1 MRIGRVILKRPWLLT
16 AIFLIE
22 LTTFASP
29 DFQRDIRPILAGH
42 CFKCHGPDEK
52 KRKANLRLDAPPKED
67 LLIKLVDRINHEN
80 LDEIMPPP
88 SAKKPLSETQKQLLD
103 AWIQA
108 GAKYTKHWAFIPPK
122 ANSLPKV
129 SQSDWPRNNLDYF
142 ILNRLEANGQTPDPE
157 ANRYEL
163 IRRLSLDIIGLPPTL
178 EEIQEFVEDKKPNA
192 YERLVDRLLDRPE
205 YGEHWALPWLDLAR
219 YADTNGYEKDRPR
232 SIWPWRNW
240 VINAINDDLPFDQFT
255 IEQIA
260 GDMLPEA
267 TQRQRI
273 ATGFHR
279 NTMVNEEGGID
290 PLEFR
295 FYAMVDR
302 VNTTATTWLGLT
314 LGCAQCH
321 THKFDP
327 VPHRSY
333 YEMMA
338 FLNNSSEPELSLF
351 TPEQKQQKELAEK
364 QIVKQLSG
372 LSIDQSKYETWLNT
386 KKNNAVSWHA
396 ITPTKMKS
404 NIGWLKMLED
414 QSIFAS
420 GDTSKHDTYEFE
432 FTELPENITALR
444 LEALPDDRLPK
455 GGPGR
460 AYYEGP
466 KGDFFLSEISM
477 NSEGKSLEIT
487 SGSENYAKQWIG
499 SGKPSAMA
507 AVDGDLQT
515 GWSASGREGQHSQAI
530 WQLSKPLT
538 KTSLNLKLDFSR
550 HYSASLGRFRLSVT
564 DQKTPLKAKELPA
577 DIETLLTKR
586 NDMLNQAD
594 RNKLRLYYINTSQ
607 DTATARE
614 KIKKLH
620 KQLPSP
626 PTTLVMQ
633 ERPVSQLRLTH
644 RHHRGEFLSPREI
657 VQPKVLPFLPP
668 LSKDMPRNRL
678 GLAYWL
684 VAPENP
690 LTSRVVVNRLWAGL
704 FGEGIVRT
712 VDDFG
717 YTGDAPTHPELLDWL
732 AIEFIRQGWSQKKIL
747 RLIVK
752 SSTYRQRSQ
761 RSYRLSAEQIRDS
774 TLKVSNLLHQ
784 KIGGQSVFP
793 PQNKSIGEGIYGGGG
808 WKTSSGADQY
818 RRSLYTYRKR
828 SMPYAMHDTFDAPS
842 HETCIAN
849 REISNTPLQALTL
862 LNDNFFIEASRT
874 LGKWAVQQP
883 DENTSVINALFQRC
897 LSRLPTS
904 IEQKAMLNFYT
915 KTYYRFESGQLDASA
930 FAGSSKGDIKKHA
943 TWTALARVL
952 LNTHEFITRN

>member
-1 MRIGRVILKRPWLLT
+1 MSLGRVKLKCTWLT
-16 AIFLIE
+16 AVFVIE
-22 LTTFASP
+22 ISAFATP
-29 DFQRDIRPILAGH
+29 DFQNDIRPVLARH

-52 KRKANLRLDAPPKED
+52 TREANLRLDVPPKEG
-67 LLIKLVDRINHEN
+67 LLIKLIDRINHKN
-80 LDEIMPPP
+80 PDEIMPPT
-88 SAKKPLSETQKQLLD
+88 SAKKPLLESQKQLLVE
-103 AWIQA
+103 WIQA

-122 ANSLPKV
+122 AYSLPKILQP
-129 SQSDWPRNNLDYF
+129 SWPSNDLDYF
-142 ILNRLEANGQTPDPE
+142 ILARLEANGQTPAPE
-157 ANRYEL
+157 ANRYQL
-163 IRRLSLDIIGLPPTL
+163 IRRLSLDVIGIPPTL
-178 EEIQEFVEDKKPNA
+178 EEIREFVEDSKPNA

-240 VINAINDDLPFDQFT
+240 VINAINEDLPFNQFT

-267 TQRQRI
+267 TQSQRI

-338 FLNNSSEPELSLF
+338 FLNNSTEPELSLF
-351 TPEQKQQKELAEK
+351 TPEQKKQKKITEK
-364 QIVKQLSG
+364 QILNQLSH
-372 LSIDQSKYETWLNT
+372 LPINQASYETWLKS
-386 KKNNAVSWHA
+386 KKRTSVSWHT
-396 ITPTKMKS
+396 IIPTKMKA
-404 NIGWLKMLED
+404 NIGWLELLED
-414 QSIFAS
+414 QSIFAR

-432 FTELPENITALR
+432 FKDLPENITGLR
-444 LEALPDDRLPK
+444 LEALPDERLPK

-466 KGDFFLSEISM
+466 KGDFFLSEIAIHSDG
-477 NSEGKSLEIT
+477 NSLEIT
-487 SGSENYAKQWIG
+487 SGTENYAKQWIG
-499 SGKPSAMA
+499 SGKSSAMA

-515 GWSASGREGQHSQAI
+515 GWSASGREGKHSQAV
-530 WQLSKPLT
+530 WQLAKPLT
-538 KTSLNLKLDFSR
+538 TSIIKLQLDFSR

-564 DQKTPLKAKELPA
+564 TQNPPFKAKELPG
-577 DIETLLTKR
+577 DIEELLTKR
-586 NDMLNQAD
+586 DEMRNQAD
-594 RNKLRLYYINTSQ
+594 RNKLRLYYIKNAKENSK
-607 DTATARE
+607 ARE
-614 KIKKLH
+614 KIYKLYKK
-620 KQLPSP
+620 LPSP

-633 ERPVSQLRLTH
+633 ERPVSHLRVTH
-644 RHHRGEFLSPREI
+644 RHDRGEFLSPREI
-657 VQPKVLPFLPP
+657 VDPKVLPFLPP
-668 LSKDMPRNRL
+668 LDKDMPRNRL
-678 GLAYWL
+678 GFAYWL
-684 VAPENP
+684 VDPKNP
-690 LTSRVVVNRLWAGL
+690 LTSRVVVNRLWSAL
-704 FGEGIVRT
+704 FGEGIVKT
-712 VDDFG
+712 TDDFG
-717 YTGDAPTHPELLDWL
+717 YTGAYPTNLELLDWL

-747 RLIVK
+747 RLILT
-752 SSTYRQRSQ
+752 SSTYRQESQ
-761 RSYRLSAEQIRDS
+761 MGFRLSAEQIRDS
-774 TLKVSNLLHQ
+774 TLKASNLLHQ

-793 PQNKSIGEGIYGGGG
+793 PQNKSIGEGIYGGSS

-828 SMPYAMHDTFDAPS
+828 SMPYAMHGTFDAPS
-842 HETCIAN
+842 HETCVAR
-849 REISNTPLQALTL
+849 RETSNTPLQALTL
-862 LNDNFFIEASRT
+862 LNDRFFIEASRT
-874 LGKWAVQQP
+874 LGTWATQQP
-883 DENTSVINALFQRC
+883 DENIIVINALFQRC
-897 LSRLPTS
+897 LTRLPNA
-904 IEQKAMLNFYT
+904 IEQQAMESFYK
-915 KTYYRFESGQLDASA
+915 KTYARFSSGELDASV
-930 FAGSSKGDIKKHA
+930 FAGSSKGDVKTQA